1 MMDSGQYSISIIS
14 FLKQHVK
21 RIIIIA
27 CASGLIGYGIS
38 WIIPHT
44 YLSTVMVLPAEQK
57 NSGMGLA
64 SLLSGSLPSGLG
76 GMIPGADAKNSFLSP
91 EIVLSRSLAESI
103 VQSKALDTF
112 ALFTNILQEDRV
124 ETIQEALNIDT
135 RRSGIVIIEAQWS
148 TQYFPG
154 YDTKRQAAKMA
165 SIIANAASAGIDALI
180 KNKSMTSARRA
191 RIFIDT
197 LLSENKVALDS
208 AYTVL
213 QVFQQQNKVL
223 ELENQAKALVE
234 SAVAAGAELSKAEI
248 ELSVAQ
254 QQYQSDAP
262 AIDLLRKKVSSLRT
276 QYAKV
281 QNGGVA
287 RDAFSIPFSKLPAL
301 SKSYVMMLRDIKIME
316 QINAYLQSQ
325 RTQEYIQEIRDVPAI
340 QIIESGIPARK
351 QSSPKRLVFALL
363 SMIAGLVLS
372 FGFTIF
378 TSITST
384 KLYHEV
390 PPSGG
395 E

>member
-1 MMDSGQYSISIIS
+1 MNESGHYSITIIS

-21 RIIIIA
+21 RIAIIA
-27 CASGLIGYGIS
+27 CASGLIGYGLS

-44 YLSTVMVLPAEQK
+44 YVSTVMVLPAEQK

-76 GMIPGADAKNSFLSP
+76 GMIPGADSKNSFLSP

-112 ALFTNILQEDRV
+112 ELFTNIPQEERV

-148 TQYFPG
+148 TQYVPA
-154 YDTKRQAAKMA
+154 YETKRNAAKIA

-208 AYTVL
+208 AYTAL

-287 RDAFSIPFSKLPAL
+287 QDAFSIPFSKLPAL
-301 SKSYVMMLRDIKIME
+301 SKTYVMMLRDIKIME

-351 QSSPKRLVFALL
+351 QTSPKRLIFAIL
-363 SMIAGLVLS
+363 SMFAGLILT
-372 FGFTIF
+372 FGYTIF
-378 TSITST
+378 KTLITT
-384 KLYHEV
+384 KHPHEV
-390 PPSGG
+390 PLSRG

>member
-1 MMDSGQYSISIIS
+1 
-14 FLKQHVK
+14 
-21 RIIIIA
+21 
-27 CASGLIGYGIS
+27 
-38 WIIPHT
+38 
-44 YLSTVMVLPAEQK
+44 MVLPAEQK

-76 GMIPGADAKNSFLSP
+76 GMIPGSDAKNSFLSP

-112 ALFTNILQEDRV
+112 SLFTTILQEERV

-148 TQYFPG
+148 TQYFPA
-154 YDTKRQAAKMA
+154 YDIKRQAAKIA
-165 SIIANAASAGIDALI
+165 SIIANAASAGIDGLI

-351 QSSPKRLVFALL
+351 QSSPKRLVFTVL
-363 SMIAGLVLS
+363 SMFAGLVLT
-372 FGFTIF
+372 FGYAILKSIF
-378 TSITST
+378 TTNQP
-384 KLYHEV
+384 HEV
-390 PPSGG
+390 PLSRG